1 MTLRSLAVVAA
12 LLAAGGLAAGG
23 LGACGGSS
31 KTHSER
37 SPNATVQKPGVYGYT
52 TQGADRVQAIVSGRH
67 AYPSV
72 TSVSVAK
79 QGCDLIERWDALP
92 ERWSEFTSCVV
103 GSRWRLLSLVDFHEF
118 FGESLEQ
125 RYDCRGRFVPR
136 PAIIPT
142 GFRWTD
148 NCRAPG
154 SRATLAGT
162 ALGTKQQ
169 DVAGKRVA
177 TVLIRLR
184 ARLRGRVRGT
194 YVIDSWLLRTNGLL
208 VRREVRSDTAVA
220 SSVGTVKGKE
230 RYSLRL
236 RSLTPEA

>member
-1 MTLRSLAVVAA
+1 
-12 LLAAGGLAAGG
+12 
-23 LGACGGSS
+23 
-31 KTHSER
+31 
-37 SPNATVQKPGVYGYT
+37 
-52 TQGADRVQAIVSGRH
+52 VQAIVSGRH

-79 QGCDLIERWDALP
+79 EGCDLIERWDALP

-103 GSRWRLLSLVDFHEF
+103 GSRWRLLSLVDYHEF

-136 PAIIPT
+136 PATIPT

-148 NCRAPG
+148 HCRSPD
-154 SRATLAGT
+154 STATLSGT

-169 DVAGKRVA
+169 AVGGKRVR

-208 VRREVRSDTAVA
+208 VRREVESDTVVA
-220 SSVGTVKGKE
+220 SSVGTVKGRE

-236 RSLTPEA
+236 RSLAPEA